1 MIDEKGEKFVVNTG
15 HLKHEVLL
23 CNLDT
28 LETWQMKKNGP
39 PTHPVTQVRS
49 LSILFIIMDS
59 SSSLYVL

>member
-1 MIDEKGEKFVVNTG
+1 MIDEKAEKFVVNTG

-49 LSILFIIMDS
+49 F
-59 SSSLYVL
+59 SLTLIS